1 MFRSSLSSMS
11 ALFAMRRTGLAL
23 RIAALNIA
31 ALSIAALSTAAL
43 AQSGTSGAG
52 SSSGSSSNGAAPWPQ
67 RAISLVCPQAAGGPS
82 DIFSR
87 IVADRLSPMLGQ
99 PVVVEN
105 RAGASTMIGA
115 EIVARAPADGYTLL
129 MGSVTTLS
137 INPSLFPKIAYDPQR
152 DFAPITVVSSVPM
165 FLIATPGLGVNTL
178 QELIARAKAQPG
190 KLNYSS
196 PGQGTSPHLAG
207 ALFAAMAGINTVH
220 VPYKGAAAGTQD
232 VISGQI
238 QFSFEGGALPYI
250 RAGKVKALGVSSP
263 RRTAAMPELPTLA
276 EQGLTGFEAFVW
288 NGLVAPAGTPRA
300 VIERLHSDITA
311 LLRQPEVKERLAR
324 LAGDAV
330 GNTPDE
336 FAALIRS
343 DASKWA
349 KVIRDTGTKI
359 E

>member
-1 MFRSSLSSMS
+1 MLKSLPQSMS
-11 ALFAMRRTGLAL
+11 ALPAMRRTGVAL
-23 RIAALNIA
+23 RIA
-31 ALSIAALSTAAL
+31 ALSIAALSTGPLSTAVL
-43 AQSGTSGAG
+43 AQGNAPGAG
-52 SSSGSSSNGAAPWPQ
+52 SSAAAWPQ
-67 RAISLVCPQAAGGPS
+67 RAIRLVCPQAPGGPS

-207 ALFAAMAGINTVH
+207 ALFATMAGINTVH

-232 VISGQI
+232 VIAGQI

-288 NGLVAPAGTPRA
+288 NGLVAPTGTPRA
-300 VIERLHSDITA
+300 VIERLHSDITS

-343 DASKWA
+343 ETSKWA
-349 KVIRDTGTKI
+349 KVIRDTGTRI

>member
-1 MFRSSLSSMS
+1 
-11 ALFAMRRTGLAL
+11 
-23 RIAALNIA
+23 
-31 ALSIAALSTAAL
+31 
-43 AQSGTSGAG
+43 
-52 SSSGSSSNGAAPWPQ
+52 
-67 RAISLVCPQAAGGPS
+67 
-82 DIFSR
+82 
-87 IVADRLSPMLGQ
+87 MLGQ

-288 NGLVAPAGTPRA
+288 NGLVAPTGTPRA
-300 VIERLHSDITA
+300 VIERLHGDITA

>member
-1 MFRSSLSSMS
+1 MLKSLPQSMS
-11 ALFAMRRTGLAL
+11 ALPAMRRTGVAL
-23 RIAALNIA
+23 RIA
-31 ALSIAALSTAAL
+31 ALSIAALSTGPLSTAVL
-43 AQSGTSGAG
+43 AQGNAPGAG
-52 SSSGSSSNGAAPWPQ
+52 SSAAAWPQ
-67 RAISLVCPQAAGGPS
+67 RAIRLVCPQAPGGPS

-207 ALFAAMAGINTVH
+207 ALFATMAGINTVH

-232 VISGQI
+232 VIAGQI

-288 NGLVAPAGTPRA
+288 NGLVAPTGTPRA
-300 VIERLHSDITA
+300 VIERLHSDVTA

-343 DASKWA
+343 ETSKWA
-349 KVIRDTGTKI
+349 KVIRDTGTRI

>member
-1 MFRSSLSSMS
+1 MPR
-11 ALFAMRRTGLAL
+11 AGLAR
-23 RIAALNIA
+23 RIAVLSIA
-31 ALSIAALSTAAL
+31 VLSIAALSTPAL
-43 AQSGTSGAG
+43 AQGNAPGAG
-52 SSSGSSSNGAAPWPQ
+52 GSAAAWPQ
-67 RAISLVCPQAAGGPS
+67 RAIRLVCPQAPGGPS

-207 ALFAAMAGINTVH
+207 ALFATMAGINTVH

-232 VISGQI
+232 VIAGQI

-288 NGLVAPAGTPRA
+288 NGLVAPTGTPRA
-300 VIERLHSDITA
+300 VIERLHSDITS

-343 DASKWA
+343 ETSKWA
-349 KVIRDTGTKI
+349 KVIRDTGTRI

>member
-1 MFRSSLSSMS
+1 MFRSSPHAMS
-11 ALFAMRRTGLAL
+11 ALTAMPRSGLAL
-23 RIAALNIA
+23 RIAVLSVAV
-31 ALSIAALSTAAL
+31 LSIAALGTPAL
-43 AQSGTSGAG
+43 AQGNAPGAG
-52 SSSGSSSNGAAPWPQ
+52 SSVAAWPQ
-67 RAISLVCPQAAGGPS
+67 RAIRLVCPQAAGGPS

-232 VISGQI
+232 VIAGQI

-288 NGLVAPAGTPRA
+288 NGLVAPTGTPRP
-300 VIERLHSDITA
+300 VIERLHSDITS
-311 LLRQPEVKERLAR
+311 LLRQPDVKERLAR

-343 DASKWA
+343 ETSKWA
-349 KVIRDTGTKI
+349 KVIRDTGTRI

>member
-1 MFRSSLSSMS
+1 
-11 ALFAMRRTGLAL
+11 
-23 RIAALNIA
+23 
-31 ALSIAALSTAAL
+31 
-43 AQSGTSGAG
+43 
-52 SSSGSSSNGAAPWPQ
+52 
-67 RAISLVCPQAAGGPS
+67 
-82 DIFSR
+82 
-87 IVADRLSPMLGQ
+87 MLGQ

-300 VIERLHSDITA
+300 VIERLHGDITA

>member
-1 MFRSSLSSMS
+1 
-11 ALFAMRRTGLAL
+11 MRRTGVAL
-23 RIAALNIA
+23 RIA
-31 ALSIAALSTAAL
+31 ALSIAALSTGPLSTAVL
-43 AQSGTSGAG
+43 AQGNAPGAG
-52 SSSGSSSNGAAPWPQ
+52 SSAAAWPQ
-67 RAISLVCPQAAGGPS
+67 RAIRLVCPQAPGGPS

-207 ALFAAMAGINTVH
+207 ALFATMAGINTVH

-232 VISGQI
+232 VIAGQI

-288 NGLVAPAGTPRA
+288 NGLVAPTGTPRA
-300 VIERLHSDITA
+300 VIERLHSDVTA

-343 DASKWA
+343 ETSKWA

>member
-1 MFRSSLSSMS
+1 
-11 ALFAMRRTGLAL
+11 
-23 RIAALNIA
+23 
-31 ALSIAALSTAAL
+31 
-43 AQSGTSGAG
+43 
-52 SSSGSSSNGAAPWPQ
+52 
-67 RAISLVCPQAAGGPS
+67 
-82 DIFSR
+82 
-87 IVADRLSPMLGQ
+87 MLGQ

-232 VISGQI
+232 VIAGQI

-288 NGLVAPAGTPRA
+288 NGLVAPTGTPRA

-311 LLRQPEVKERLAR
+311 LLRQPDVKERLAR

-343 DASKWA
+343 ETSKWA